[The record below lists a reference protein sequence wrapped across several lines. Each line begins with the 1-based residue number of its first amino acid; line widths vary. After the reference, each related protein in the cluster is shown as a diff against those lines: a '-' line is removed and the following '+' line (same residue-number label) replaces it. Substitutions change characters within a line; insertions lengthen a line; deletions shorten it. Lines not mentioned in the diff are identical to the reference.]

1 MKKGLISKMGVGLSV
16 ALLPSTLWA
25 DYNETQSMR
34 AIEDN
39 QYVMQSQLMVEE
51 MEYLE
56 EETTTK
62 ALGEAIVD
70 YAKKFLGYP
79 YVYGG
84 NDLYTGVD
92 CSGLVQQVFKA
103 FHISVPRTAKAQSQ
117 VGAMITYENIQK
129 GDLLFFG
136 TSSDH
141 ITHVGIY
148 VGDDEMIH
156 ASTPETGII
165 ISPVRTFSYTPL
177 QVIRRVIY

>member
-1 MKKGLISKMGVGLSV
+1 MSRMGVGLSV

-25 DYNETQSMR
+25 DYNETQSTR
-34 AIEDN
+34 AIENN
-39 QYVMQSQLMVEE
+39 QYVMQSQLLVEE
-51 MEYLE
+51 MESLE

-70 YAKKFLGYP
+70 YAKQFLGYP

-103 FHISVPRTAKAQSQ
+103 FNINVPRTAKAQSQ
-117 VGAMITYENIQK
+117 VGTMITYENVQK

-136 TSSDH
+136 TSSDN

-148 VGDDEMIH
+148 VGEGQMIH
-156 ASTPETGII
+156 ASTPSTGII
-165 ISPVRTFSYTPL
+165 ISPVNTFSYTPL
-177 QVIRRVIY
+177 QVIRRVVF